1 MKSGSTYGNGHERE
15 CSRQIFG
22 RFIRFV
28 WLLLVLNVS
37 FMPVLGQQWA
47 IDFKGRDFFQLSD
60 SLKSYYNGLA
70 AAGDSSAFHE
80 GGPYSR
86 FRRWSEF
93 WSLRLKAGTNFR
105 DYFNAEAVARAAM
118 QSRSAGNTDPWY
130 EIGPKDK
137 PTLGENNIG
146 QGSQPGIGPIHFIS
160 FSDVD
165 ADKMLCGSGIGGLWY
180 SGNEGL
186 QWINGG
192 SDGGTWKRTGCRSA
206 VFKVGDASTWYA
218 ANSGYFFYSGAILR
232 GTNYGA
238 TWEVI
243 ADQSDFPAGGIWTK
257 VNKIATA
264 QNDPNVLYAATEH
277 RLWRTTNVNDPDP
290 TWIEVYIPVPPSVTG
305 HPTYGTVGGYTYNDV
320 RNVYDF
326 EVDPMHATNLYA
338 TVRFDG
344 ENSAQQK
351 VQFWRLMRSQDG
363 GGTWTEMPNQPLHPF
378 YQVEAGL
385 VRNANLMTIEM
396 TKANSNW
403 LYVFYDLNDPNPP
416 PPPQPPNQNVD
427 ELYNITDAAIGN
439 WAPPLRT
446 DILLAYGAG
455 NGFGVDQIIGEQV
468 YIENSTSLG
477 RYSAYANGVWTNYL
491 STGNYLQYHV
501 DVEDFVGDPDEEDV
515 VWMANHGGVHR
526 SADGGATWEW
536 RGSGLAVSQVY
547 RMANSYSEP
556 DRLITG
562 LFHDA
567 SLLTQGAYGPAWEPQ
582 WWQLGGGDGQKP
594 LIDHDEGNW
603 MYWSSQSSSWRKS
616 GNYGTTSQF
625 MSAWSCA
632 GLEWETAGAMDHGT
646 PNAIYLPG
654 WQCSSTN
661 VPAEIKRSL
670 DRGASWEVI
679 SNFLSPLGTGRKIVW
694 RIYSSPY
701 DANDLLVHFPDGQR
715 VFLTH
720 MARDPAAAVQTSWQ
734 EVYVPRTDRFIA
746 DIDFDPEDPD
756 VLYFAYSSE
765 VMDNPVPN
773 GSGMLFKVRY
783 DDPNDPMTATVQDLS
798 APPGTNA
805 LPNTGVGTD
814 AVVLERGSNGG
825 IYIGTDLGVFY
836 TDNELFANGTGWQLL
851 GENLP
856 HVSCRGLEINYKANR
871 LRAGTEGRGVWE
883 HDLWCPSETDL
894 LESGTYNADAFK
906 EANNDISSTAMVPS
920 GKDVSYRAGNEIHLL
935 PGFHASSGSHFH
947 AFIHPCDRAGNSF
960 KSLPI
965 SGEQPSGSGNS
976 TRSSTGTEMAVTPNP
991 NQGRFTLHLPEGAAA
1006 VESMTL
1012 WNAQGRQFPVDPRG
1026 SGPTISV
1033 SLDVGI
1039 PSGMYMLRLH
1049 LADGSI
1055 LHTKLIIQP

>member
-1 MKSGSTYGNGHERE
+1 MGTGY
-15 CSRQIFG
+15 
-22 RFIRFV
+22 FIRFV
-28 WLLLVLNVS
+28 WLLLVLGVS
-37 FMPVLGQQWA
+37 FKPVLGQQWA
-47 IDFKGRDFFQLSD
+47 IDFQGRDFFQLRDSFRNYYD
-60 SLKSYYNGLA
+60 SLA
-70 AAGDSSAFHE
+70 TAGDTSAFHE

-86 FRRWSEF
+86 FRRWDEF

-118 QSRSAGNTDPWY
+118 QSRSAGNMDPWY

-137 PTLGENNIG
+137 PTLGQNNIG

-180 SGNEGL
+180 SDNEGM
-186 QWINGG
+186 QWVNGG

-243 ADQSDFPAGGIWTK
+243 ADQSDFPAGGVWTK
-257 VNKIATA
+257 VNMIATVH
-264 QNDPNVLYAATEH
+264 NDPNVLYAATEH

-290 TWIEVYIPVPPSVTG
+290 TWSEVYIPVPPSVTG
-305 HPTYGTVGGYTYNDV
+305 HPTYGTAGGYVYNDV

-326 EVDPMHATNLYA
+326 EVDPIHATNLYA

-378 YQVEAGL
+378 YQVAGGM
-385 VRNANLMTIEM
+385 VCNANHITIEV
-396 TKANSNW
+396 TKANADW
-403 LYVFYDLNDPNPP
+403 LYVFYDLDGSA
-416 PPPQPPNQNVD
+416 D
-427 ELYNITDAAIGN
+427 ELIKVSSASFGVWDN
-439 WAPPLRT
+439 PLKS
-446 DILLAYGAG
+446 DLKMIYGAG
-455 NGFGVDQIIGEQV
+455 NGFGVDQVNGEDV
-468 YIENSTSLG
+468 YIENSISIG
-477 RYSAYANGVWTNYL
+477 RYSAYVDGGWTNYS

-567 SLLTQGAYGPAWEPQ
+567 SLLTQGTYGPAWEPQ

-603 MYWSSQSSSWRKS
+603 IYWSSQSSSWRKS
-616 GNYGTTSQF
+616 GNYGSTSQY

-632 GLEWETAGAMDHGT
+632 GVEWETAGVMDHGT

-654 WQCSSTN
+654 WPSQYPNPCSYAN
-661 VPAEIKRSL
+661 VPAEIKRSI
-670 DRGASWEVI
+670 DRGTSWEVI
-679 SNFLSPLGTGRKIVW
+679 SNFLPMLGTGRKIVW
-694 RIYSSPY
+694 RIYSSSY
-701 DANDLLVHFPDGQR
+701 DANELLVHFPDGQR
-715 VFLTH
+715 VFLTR
-720 MARDPAAAVQTSWQ
+720 MARGPAAAVQTSWQ

-765 VMDNPVPN
+765 VMDDHVTD

-783 DDPNDPMTATVQDLS
+783 NDPADLLNVTVQDLS
-798 APPGTNA
+798 APLGGDA
-805 LPNTGVGTD
+805 LPNTGVGSD

-836 TDNELFANGTGWQLL
+836 TNNELLANGTGWHLL

-883 HDLWCPSETDL
+883 HDLWCPSETDRV
-894 LESGTYNADAFK
+894 ESGTYTVNAFK
-906 EANNDISSTAMVPS
+906 EALNDISSTALVSS
-920 GKDVSYRAGNEIHLL
+920 GKDVSYRAGNEVHLL
-935 PGFHASSGSHFH
+935 PGFHANNGSHFH
-947 AFIHPCDRAGNSF
+947 AFIHPCDKAGNSF
-960 KSLPI
+960 KALPI
-965 SGEQPSGSGNS
+965 SGDQPPEEGVRI
-976 TRSSTGTEMAVTPNP
+976 RSDQRAALEVHPNP
-991 NQGRFTLHLPEGAAA
+991 NQGRFTLHLPEETAA
-1006 VESMTL
+1006 VENMTL
-1012 WNAQGRQFPVDPRG
+1012 WNAQGKQFPVHPRG
-1026 SGPTISV
+1026 SGPIISITV
-1033 SLDVGI
+1033 DDI
-1039 PSGMYMLRLH
+1039 PNGLYLLRVQLV
-1049 LADGSI
+1049 DGTV